1 MLLRFEGPAG
11 RACCGWFALRRPL
24 KTTQQVFLMTLVFQ
38 RPGCG
43 DGYHPDDG
51 FMQDVVGITVKIV
64 RAHGGCLG
72 TWSR

>member
-1 MLLRFEGPAG
+1 VLLRFEGPAG
-11 RACCGWFALRRPL
+11 RLLCGWFALRRPL
-24 KTTQQVFLMTLVFQ
+24 KTTQQVIPMILLPTLW
-38 RPGCG
+38 GCG
-43 DGYHPDDG
+43 NGYHPDDG